1 MAGKPLKPLPPES
14 YRALEAA
21 YMAGKARLKIKADT
35 QVTKLLGLSFSMM
48 YHQRRRTKWRGLTV
62 NQLLDLADVL
72 MFTDDEILRIFGRG
86 KQRDEH

>member
-21 YMAGKARLKIKADT
+21 YMAGKARLKIKPD
-35 QVTKLLGLSFSMM
+35 VTVSGLLGISRNRMCQ
-48 YHQRRRTKWRGLTV
+48 QRRSRWKGLTV
-62 NQLLDLADVL
+62 NQPLDLADAL

-86 KQRDEH
+86 QHHDEH